1 MPTVDPAS
9 KNTITGVVHVRDA
22 ASAKPVAN
30 FASATQV
37 TSVQLIGDPSGVG
50 LAINGTA
57 YAFTPNMAV
66 SLKKALD
73 RAVTGLVM

>member
-1 MPTVDPAS
+1 MPVVDPAS
-9 KNTITGVVHVRDA
+9 RNTITGVVHVRDA
-22 ASAKPVAN
+22 ASPKPVAN

-37 TSVQLIGDPSGVG
+37 TSLQLVGDPSGVG
-50 LAINGTA
+50 LALNGTA
-57 YAFTPNMAV
+57 FALTPHLAV